1 MPHPGLKISLME
13 QNKFKKH
20 LSILI
25 TCFLISNCQ
34 FNWVEERKIY
44 LNQIEFGLGIE
55 NSFKQKAKK
64 FFNQDPSSEHLGLKI
79 LNLQFKKRN
88 FYEGSS
94 ARAKQ
99 IEIIGELKYN
109 FTNTPSNQIN
119 TLQVSSWIPVNENN
133 AQAEINAQNKIIEDL
148 EFLLLEYLVEEYW
161 LIES

>member
-1 MPHPGLKISLME
+1 LDWVSKIHL
-13 QNKFKKH
+13 NKKQRN
-20 LSILI
+20 
-25 TCFLISNCQ
+25 FLT
-34 FNWVEERKIY
+34 E
-44 LNQIEFGLGIE
+44 
-55 NSFKQKAKK
+55 
-64 FFNQDPSSEHLGLKI
+64 DPSSDNLGLKI

-109 FTNTPSNQIN
+109 FINSSSNKIN